1 MPNLISNQ
9 GMAKTNVIF
18 KDLKD
23 AAIVITIMSLS
34 NSLLWPLQKSEGSWK
49 MAVNYSKINQ
59 VVVLI
64 AATVPVV
71 AFFLEHINM
80 FSGTWYVATDLVS
93 VCLFL
98 PYQKGKSD
106 FIFA

>member
-1 MPNLISNQ
+1 
-9 GMAKTNVIF
+9 
-18 KDLKD
+18 
-23 AAIVITIMSLS
+23 
-34 NSLLWPLQKSEGSWK
+34 

-64 AATVPVV
+64 AATVV
-71 AFFLEHINM
+71 ASFLEHINM
-80 FSGTWYVATDLVS
+80 FSGTWYVAIDLVN

-106 FIFA
+106 FIFAWNRQKYTIIVLSQAVNSPTSHSLV